1 MNPKYI
7 FDNCDELREF
17 DVDCKELLDKI
28 MTIKTPMSFDDD
40 FATDAEL
47 QALEDELDRMAV
59 QMPQAVNIKDII
71 LKLPAVRAT
80 KINFI

>member
-1 MNPKYI
+1 MNPKQI

-17 DVDCKELLDKI
+17 NADCKELLDKL
-28 MTIKTPMSFDDD
+28 MAIKTPMSFDDD

-47 QALEDELDRMAV
+47 QALEDELDRMAA
-59 QMPQAVNIKDII
+59 QIPQAVNIKQII
-71 LKLPAVRAT
+71 LNLPAVRAT